1 MNIRNIIEF
10 LKKPSSKLVLMFV
23 LVFVSIVYLA
33 PGISKMLIQNSKG
46 KQMKLPH
53 EDMESNLQT
62 DIKPWD
68 GVNFDDFSSGKSLK
82 NPKVAIKKYSAGI
95 NKLKSKTAI
104 QKNKNKALSKR
115 LVSAEKSSLKTAV
128 ENFKKSATAQLIQPL
143 NIYNSGASVKK
154 LYTDI
159 LPYGRLI
166 PCELVIT
173 LISSNSGTPIIGIV
187 TENIYN
193 DGKLMIPAGTEV
205 HGETQGMPLLDHI
218 RTSEK
223 WALVWRT
230 GDKDN
235 GRALKVRGLALE
247 NGSHWNGRNWDLSD
261 GSNGIKGYVT
271 NRRNSVKLKE
281 IAAQISSGAVS
292 GIASAAAMGAALIPG
307 GSGSTG
313 NMIGAGGKGV
323 STALSSAAGSSAQI
337 VAEQALI
344 NEMESNYF
352 ITCPSGTQ
360 FYLYV
365 KDMINLEN
373 ARVGGAEG

>member
-1 MNIRNIIEF
+1 
-10 LKKPSSKLVLMFV
+10 MFV